1 MVTKL
6 TLKEL
11 FVNKLC
17 LLTMG
22 INQEEMEMAEWE
34 ASEAMATSVQ
44 MISM

>member
-11 FVNKLC
+11 FVNKLS

-22 INQEEMEMAEWE
+22 QEEMEMAEME
-34 ASEAMATSVQ
+34 VLEAMATSVQ

>member
-11 FVNKLC
+11 FVNKLS

-22 INQEEMEMAEWE
+22 QEEMEMVEME
-34 ASEAMATSVQ
+34 VLEAMATSVQ